1 VDPDPDLVR
10 DLAAAHRE
18 GSRAIPLR
26 REVERWMDDLLGLL
40 FPQLA
45 STVIRDPGDI
55 LAGLQNLEVRL
66 CELVRGMVD
75 AERGRAVTQHLFSS
89 LGVIREQVARDA
101 EAILAG
107 DPAAESLDEVI
118 SAYPGFLA
126 MGTYRVAHHLH
137 HQGLPV
143 LPRLFAE
150 VAHARTGIDIHPGA
164 SIGRALCID
173 HGTGI
178 VVGETAVIGDDVKL
192 YQGVTLGALSVAK
205 NASGTKRHP
214 TIEDRVVIYANAT
227 VLGGETVV
235 GHDSVVG
242 GNVWLTNSVG
252 PYSLVY
258 HSSQVRVRQVGETLD
273 PPDFVI

>member
-1 VDPDPDLVR
+1 MDLDPDLVR
-10 DLAAAHRE
+10 DLAAAHGD
-18 GSRAIPLR
+18 GSRGIPLR
-26 REVERWMDDLLGLL
+26 REVEGWMDDLLGLL

-45 STVIRDPGDI
+45 STVIRGREDI
-55 LAGLQNLEVRL
+55 LTGLQNLEVRL
-66 CELVRGMVD
+66 CELVQGMVD
-75 AERGRAVTQHLFSS
+75 EGRGRVVSQQLFAS

-126 MGTYRVAHHLH
+126 MATYRIAHHLH
-137 HQGLPV
+137 HQGLSV

-150 VAHARTGIDIHPGA
+150 VAHTRTGIDIHPGA

-205 NASGTKRHP
+205 DASGTKRHP

-227 VLGGETVV
+227 VLGGDTVV

-242 GNVWLTNSVG
+242 GNVWLTSSVA

-258 HSSQVRVRQVGETLD
+258 HSSEVRVRQVGEMLD

>member
-1 VDPDPDLVR
+1 
-10 DLAAAHRE
+10 
-18 GSRAIPLR
+18 
-26 REVERWMDDLLGLL
+26 MDDLLGLL

-45 STVIRDPGDI
+45 STLIRDRGDI
-55 LAGLQNLEVRL
+55 LAGLEGLQLRL

-75 AERGRAVTQHLFSS
+75 EDRGRAVAQRLFSS
-89 LGVIREQVARDA
+89 LGVIRDQVARDA

-126 MGTYRVAHHLH
+126 IGTYRIAHHLH

-143 LPRLFAE
+143 LPRLFSE

-205 NASGTKRHP
+205 QASGTKRHP

-227 VLGGETVV
+227 VLGGDTVV

-242 GNVWLTNSVG
+242 GNVWLTSSVG

-258 HSSQVRVRQVGETLD
+258 HSGQVRVRQVEDLLD
-273 PPDFVI
+273 AAGFVI